1 MKSKEEIEQL
11 ASKRFTIKQFI
22 GEDDY
27 NRSET
32 IAARCGYVKGYTQC
46 QEDMADKI
54 KEAVNL
60 LDKIVENTELFFGW
74 DVANKNSN
82 IRNAKI
88 FIKSLNKQD

>member
-11 ASKRFTIKQFI
+11 AKIITPTPMEGTSYLDVRNGFI
-22 GEDDY
+22 
-27 NRSET
+27 
-32 IAARCGYVKGYTQC
+32 KGYTQC

-60 LDKIVENTELFFGW
+60 LDKIVENTELFFGY
-74 DVANKNSN
+74 DVANKNAN

>member
-1 MKSKEEIEQL
+1 MKSKEEIDDVY
-11 ASKRFTIKQFI
+11 KRLYLSL
-22 GEDDY
+22 DDSPHY
-27 NRSET
+27 HTWVR
-32 IAARCGYVKGYTQC
+32 GYTQC

-60 LDKIVENTELFFGW
+60 LDKIVENTELFFGY

>member
-1 MKSKEEIEQL
+1 MKSKEEI
-11 ASKRFTIKQFI
+11 KQMAFLKYPRVI
-22 GEDDY
+22 HDPYNPMEDDNSYERKIWIDGY
-27 NRSET
+27 N
-32 IAARCGYVKGYTQC
+32 QC

-60 LDKIVENTELFFGW
+60 LDKIVENNELFFGY
-74 DVANKNSN
+74 DVANKNAN